1 MYIGVNYDVVHCLFI
16 FTDCDGFPNSSIT
29 IEPGM
34 LDTVDIDRDP
44 HPPPPPSPKKE
55 KMSSHKKDP
64 PHLPGK

>member
-16 FTDCDGFPNSSIT
+16 FTDCDGFSIT

-34 LDTVDIDRDP
+34 LDTVNIDRDP
-44 HPPPPPSPKKE
+44 PPPPPPPKKRE
-55 KMSSHKKDP
+55 KCHHINKDP